1 MFKGGVVDP
10 ISFSSGRTHT
20 CILLTGAIKL
30 TKIPFGVAEFFGADN
45 QKPLHDIYH
54 TQFRLLKKSIT
65 QKKCNENMHYVTVH
79 TLAPARF
86 LKKAWIL
93 NIVLDTANRSLTE
106 NLGSNGRIGRK
117 KQKLSTITN
126 LKKFWAALLK
136 LQKLFIILTIL
147 KEFFSRP

>member
-1 MFKGGVVDP
+1 MGNSLKICVGVGFE
-10 ISFSSGRTHT
+10 ISLTLVVVAHV
-20 CILLTGAIKL
+20 LLTTGAIKL

-79 TLAPARF
+79 TLSRARF

-106 NLGSNGRIGRK
+106 NLVLNGRIGRR
-117 KQKLSTITN
+117 KQKLLTITM
-126 LKKFWAALLK
+126 
-136 LQKLFIILTIL
+136 
-147 KEFFSRP
+147 